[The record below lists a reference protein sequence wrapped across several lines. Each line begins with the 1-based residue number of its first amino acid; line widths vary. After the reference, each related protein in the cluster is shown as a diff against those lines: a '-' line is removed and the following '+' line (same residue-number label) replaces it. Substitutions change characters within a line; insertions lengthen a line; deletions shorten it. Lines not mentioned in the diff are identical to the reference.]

1 MEGQCAE
8 GTGTEAA
15 TVTDQ
20 TELHLFNGRHA
31 ACLGIAGMP
40 GPLIGQLVDRIHFFR
55 GQRLLRGI
63 LHHKFLAV
71 GLCQPLGSE
80 GIAVSVL
87 DLEGFGILFPVSLY
101 FLKGGQHN
109 GRQAMVML
117 KGVDSNFAQ
126 LTDIKNILIG
136 DGEISL
142 HDSINNYAIPGA
154 GLVSTLNSGIY
165 FVEPLEI
172 YAPKRGKKVS
182 LTNPASNFRK
192 GYLHASGLIFAL
204 NQPKYDENYILTSIE
219 FTREIFGR
227 KENEATTLEL
237 KLNEGCNTLTVQNK
251 IKNILGKEFIVE
263 NRYEQQKDIFKIM
276 QIEKFISYI
285 FLSFILLIA
294 CFNIIGSLSM
304 LIIEKKKD
312 VQTLRS
318 LGANNQ
324 MITNIFI
331 SEGFLIS
338 LLGTLS
344 GITIGVII
352 CYAQQE
358 FNLLTF
364 GDSAD
369 SFIVNG
375 YPVKIILE
383 DILAVLVTVIVVG
396 ILSIGVPIKYLTQ
409 NLLKK
414 IHD

>member
-1 MEGQCAE
+1 MINIISGVAVA
-8 GTGTEAA
+8 GIALA
-15 TVTDQ
+15 TIAMICTLSV
-20 TELHLFNGRHA
+20 FNGFQSLVAQQFTAFDPELKIVPAKGKSLLIDEERIVRVKELPEVSIA
-31 ACLGIAGMP
+31 A
-40 GPLIGQLVDRIHFFR
+40 
-55 GQRLLRGI
+55 
-63 LHHKFLAV
+63 LAIEDKV
-71 GLCQPLGSE
+71 M
-80 GIAVSVL
+80 V
-87 DLEGFGILFPVSLY
+87 
-101 FLKGGQHN
+101 QHN

-165 FVEPLEI
+165 FIEPLEI

-251 IKNILGKEFIVE
+251 IKNILGKEFIVG

>member
-1 MEGQCAE
+1 MINIISGVAVA
-8 GTGTEAA
+8 GIALA
-15 TVTDQ
+15 TIAMICTLSV
-20 TELHLFNGRHA
+20 FNGFQSLVA
-31 ACLGIAGMP
+31 QQFTAFDPELKIVPAKGKSL
-40 GPLIGQLVDRIHFFR
+40 LINEERIVQVR
-55 GQRLLRGI
+55 ELPE
-63 LHHKFLAV
+63 V
-71 GLCQPLGSE
+71 S
-80 GIAVSVL
+80 IAVLAIEDKVM
-87 DLEGFGILFPVSLY
+87 V
-101 FLKGGQHN
+101 QHN

-117 KGVDSNFAQ
+117 KGVDSNFTQ

-227 KENEATTLEL
+227 KEYEATTLEL

>member
-1 MEGQCAE
+1 MINIISGVAVA
-8 GTGTEAA
+8 GIALA
-15 TVTDQ
+15 TIAMICTLSV
-20 TELHLFNGRHA
+20 FNGFQSLVAQQFTAFDPELKIVPAKGKSLLIDEERIVRVKELPEVSIA
-31 ACLGIAGMP
+31 A
-40 GPLIGQLVDRIHFFR
+40 
-55 GQRLLRGI
+55 
-63 LHHKFLAV
+63 LAIEDKV
-71 GLCQPLGSE
+71 M
-80 GIAVSVL
+80 V
-87 DLEGFGILFPVSLY
+87 
-101 FLKGGQHN
+101 QHN